1 MTIFDTVSQMM
12 TETEAV
18 MDAYIAFR
26 DALSEDEYL
35 MLTEKYPHLDHLLD
49 CLADLEST
57 SVG

>member
-1 MTIFDTVSQMM
+1 MFDTVSQMM

-26 DALSEDEYL
+26 NSLSEYTYL